1 MDPFLQKNQ
10 TCTPQQANALSESV
24 LQMLIYDVRPL
35 SMVDGAGFQ
44 QMIAQFNPDYILP
57 SRTHFTHLMEQ
68 KYSTTFLKVKQI
80 LKEVNSSITLTSDV
94 WTSRATEAY
103 LGVSCHFITK
113 DWQMKTLNLA
123 TLPLEERHTAAN
135 IMIWM
140 EEVIEKFDILPSK
153 IKAIVHD
160 NGSNMVAAARLL
172 EEKHG
177 WSSVRCAGHTHHLII
192 NSALKEPSI
201 NKATGAARNLV
212 EHFRRSEL
220 ANSKLKK
227 KQQQMYTTEHKLI
240 QDVSTRW
247 NSTYYMVS
255 RLLEQRWP
263 VTATLSDPEVTPRG
277 KHYFDLKPEQWV
289 LLEELVQ
296 GLGPF
301 ECATVFLSGQEYATA
316 SCLPK
321 LVKGLQRSIQQT
333 QFETSSGKAF
343 QTIAGKGI
351 SERWENLNTVS
362 AERDN
367 PLVLAAAID
376 PRFRKLKFISL
387 EDGTRV
393 QSTVEVLAI
402 KEAKAKTGLH
412 DDPEELQQKKRGHIP
427 GGKSALDN
435 LLQSDTDSLSEEEE
449 ETQEDKKIQ
458 MVRREV
464 QMFFTEPPIAKKE
477 DPLSW
482 WSENEGRFPTLSN
495 LARSLLCIPATS
507 TPAERIFSAAGNICS
522 QKRASLTRDH
532 VDMLTFLNMNKLND
546 IA

>member
-1 MDPFLQKNQ
+1 MAASNTVATHTKTSKVWEHFSLVTANKKITCKVCKADLAYHGSTSVMQEHLKRKHVGQLNETESDSPRPKKRATMDPFLQKRQ
-10 TCTPQQANALSESV
+10 MCTPQRATALTESV
-24 LQMLIYDVRPL
+24 LQMLIYDMRPL
-35 SMVDGAGFQ
+35 SVVDGAGFQ

-57 SRTHFTHLMEQ
+57 SRTHFTHLMQQ
-68 KYSTTFLKVKQI
+68 KYSTTFLKVKEI
-80 LKEVNSSITLTSDV
+80 LKEVNSSLTLTSDV

-160 NGSNMVAAARLL
+160 NGSNMVAAAQLL

-177 WSSVRCAGHTHHLII
+177 WSSVRCAGHTLQLIV

-201 NKATGAARNLV
+201 NKATGTARSLV

-227 KQQQMYTTEHKLI
+227 KQQQMNTAEHKLI
-240 QDVSTRW
+240 QDVITRW
-247 NSTYYMVS
+247 NSTYYMVE
-255 RLLEQRWP
+255 RLLEQRWR

-316 SCLPK
+316 SCLPQ
-321 LVKGLQRSIQQT
+321 LVKGPYS
-333 QFETSSGKAF
+333 K
-343 QTIAGKGI
+343 
-351 SERWENLNTVS
+351 
-362 AERDN
+362 
-367 PLVLAAAID
+367 P
-376 PRFRKLKFISL
+376 SL
-387 EDGTRV
+387 R
-393 QSTVEVLAI
+393 
-402 KEAKAKTGLH
+402 
-412 DDPEELQQKKRGHIP
+412 
-427 GGKSALDN
+427 
-435 LLQSDTDSLSEEEE
+435 
-449 ETQEDKKIQ
+449 
-458 MVRREV
+458 
-464 QMFFTEPPIAKKE
+464 
-477 DPLSW
+477 
-482 WSENEGRFPTLSN
+482 
-495 LARSLLCIPATS
+495 
-507 TPAERIFSAAGNICS
+507 
-522 QKRASLTRDH
+522 
-532 VDMLTFLNMNKLND
+532 
-546 IA
+546 

>member
-1 MDPFLQKNQ
+1 
-10 TCTPQQANALSESV
+10 
-24 LQMLIYDVRPL
+24 
-35 SMVDGAGFQ
+35 
-44 QMIAQFNPDYILP
+44 
-57 SRTHFTHLMEQ
+57 
-68 KYSTTFLKVKQI
+68 
-80 LKEVNSSITLTSDV
+80 
-94 WTSRATEAY
+94 
-103 LGVSCHFITK
+103 
-113 DWQMKTLNLA
+113 MKTLNLA

-135 IMIWM
+135 IMLWM

-153 IKAIVHD
+153 IKAIVHN

-177 WSSVRCAGHTHHLII
+177 WFSVRCAGHTLQLIV

-227 KQQQMYTTEHKLI
+227 KQQQMNTAEHKLI
-240 QDVSTRW
+240 QDVNTRW
-247 NSTYYMVS
+247 NSTYYMME

-277 KHYFDLKPEQWV
+277 KHYCDLKPEQWV

-316 SCLPK
+316 SCLPQ
-321 LVKGLQRSIQQT
+321 LVK
-333 QFETSSGKAF
+333 
-343 QTIAGKGI
+343 GKGI

-376 PRFRKLKFISL
+376 PRFRKMKFISP

-393 QSTVEVLAI
+393 QSTIEVLAI
-402 KEAKAKTGLH
+402 KEAKAETGIH
-412 DDPEELQQKKRGHIP
+412 DDPELQLKRRGNVS
-427 GGKSALDN
+427 GVKSALDN
-435 LLQSDTDSLSEEEE
+435 LLQSDTDSRSEEEE
-449 ETQEDKKIQ
+449 ETQEDQKIQ

-464 QMFFTEPPIAKKE
+464 QLFFTEAPIGKKD

-482 WSENEGRFPTLSN
+482 WRENEGRFPTLSN
-495 LARSLLCIPATS
+495 VARSLLCIPATS

-532 VDMLTFLNMNKLND
+532 VDMLTFLSINKLNN
-546 IA
+546 IS

>member
-1 MDPFLQKNQ
+1 
-10 TCTPQQANALSESV
+10 
-24 LQMLIYDVRPL
+24 
-35 SMVDGAGFQ
+35 
-44 QMIAQFNPDYILP
+44 
-57 SRTHFTHLMEQ
+57 
-68 KYSTTFLKVKQI
+68 
-80 LKEVNSSITLTSDV
+80 
-94 WTSRATEAY
+94 
-103 LGVSCHFITK
+103 
-113 DWQMKTLNLA
+113 MKTLNLA

-153 IKAIVHD
+153 IKVIVHD
-160 NGSNMVAAARLL
+160 NGSNIVAAAQLL
-172 EEKHG
+172 EDKHG
-177 WSSVRCAGHTHHLII
+177 WSSVRCAGHILQLIV

-201 NKATGAARNLV
+201 NKATGAARSLV

-227 KQQQMYTTEHKLI
+227 KQQQINTAEHKLI
-240 QDVSTRW
+240 LDVSTRW
-247 NSTYYMVS
+247 NSTYYMVE

-316 SCLPK
+316 SCLPQP
-321 LVKGLQRSIQQT
+321 VKGLQRSKQQT

-343 QTIAGKGI
+343 LAIAGKGI

-376 PRFRKLKFISL
+376 PRFRKMKFISP

-393 QSTVEVLAI
+393 QSAVEV
-402 KEAKAKTGLH
+402 ETGIY
-412 DDPEELQQKKRGHIP
+412 DAPELEQKRRGNVP
-427 GGKSALDN
+427 GAKSALDN
-435 LLQSDTDSLSEEEE
+435 LLQSDTDSLSDEEE

-464 QMFFTEPPIAKKE
+464 QMFFTEAPIAKKD

-482 WSENEGRFPTLSN
+482 WRENEGRFPTLSN
-495 LARSLLCIPATS
+495 LARSLLCILATS

-522 QKRASLTRDH
+522 QKRASLTREH
-532 VDMLTFLNMNKLND
+532 VDMLTFLSMNKLND

>member
-1 MDPFLQKNQ
+1 MDPFLQRRQ
-10 TCTPQQANALSESV
+10 TESV
-24 LQMLIYDVRPL
+24 LQMLIYDMRPL
-35 SMVDGAGFQ
+35 SMVDSAGFQ

-68 KYSTTFLKVKQI
+68 KYSTMFLKVKEI
-80 LKEVNSSITLTSDV
+80 LKEVSSSLTLTCDV

-113 DWQMKTLNLA
+113 DWQMKTLNLP

-135 IMIWM
+135 IMLWM

-177 WSSVRCAGHTHHLII
+177 WFSVRCAGHTLQLIV
-192 NSALKEPSI
+192 NSTLKEPSI

-227 KQQQMYTTEHKLI
+227 QQQMNTAEHKLI
-240 QDVSTRW
+240 QDVNTRW
-247 NSTYYMVS
+247 NSTYYMME

-277 KHYFDLKPEQWV
+277 KHYCDLKPEQWV

-301 ECATVFLSGQEYATA
+301 ECATIFLSGQEYATA
-316 SCLPK
+316 SCLPQ

-333 QFETSSGKAF
+333 QFETSAGKAF
-343 QTIAGKGI
+343 RAIAGKGI
-351 SERWENLNTVS
+351 SERLENLNTVS

-367 PLVLAAAID
+367 PLVLAAAIN
-376 PRFRKLKFISL
+376 PRFRKMKFISP
-387 EDGTRV
+387 
-393 QSTVEVLAI
+393 EVLAI
-402 KEAKAKTGLH
+402 IEAKAETGIH
-412 DDPEELQQKKRGHIP
+412 DDPELQLKRRGNVS

-435 LLQSDTDSLSEEEE
+435 LLQSDTDSRSEEEE
-449 ETQEDKKIQ
+449 ETQ
-458 MVRREV
+458 
-464 QMFFTEPPIAKKE
+464 
-477 DPLSW
+477 
-482 WSENEGRFPTLSN
+482 
-495 LARSLLCIPATS
+495 
-507 TPAERIFSAAGNICS
+507 
-522 QKRASLTRDH
+522 
-532 VDMLTFLNMNKLND
+532 
-546 IA
+546 